1 MIRNDTVARL
11 KTTGEVVKVVGGADN
26 GYTNCI
32 FTLRDPWGNPIISRK
47 GKTSVLQPV
56 RNDKLNIEK
65 D

>member
-1 MIRNDTVARL
+1 VIRNDTVARL
-11 KTTGEVVKVVGGADN
+11 KTTGEVVKVIGGGDN

-32 FTLRDPWGNPIISRK
+32 FTLRDPWGNPILSRK
-47 GKTSVLQPV
+47 GRTSVVQAV